1 MFSKYL
7 GRRGIRAMYWIGTA
21 ALAAG
26 LAACGGGGSGTAGA
40 SGDGSLRVAMTDAPS
55 CGFDHVW
62 VTIERVRVNQSST
75 ASDSDSGWTDLALAA
90 PRRVDLLSLTN
101 GILEELG
108 TMPLAAGQYS
118 QVRLVLSA
126 NGAGGAASDANAV
139 QPTGGAITPVTTP
152 SAQQSGLKLQA
163 HFTVAAGQ
171 LSDLVLDFD
180 ACKSIVKA
188 GNSGQFI
195 LKPVVSVVPRA
206 VTAIEGFVTTTLS
219 LNSTTVAAQQDGAT
233 VRATAPDSTG
243 KFTIPFLAAGTYNL
257 VVVSDGHATAVVTG
271 VPAGTGTTVVNGTAT
286 AIAPPVSTM
295 ADVTGALTVTST
307 TTTTP
312 LTDATVQALQALT
325 GGPTIEV
332 ANQPVDSTLGTY
344 HFHLPTAAP
353 QKAPFAA
360 GGTLTFTTDT
370 PVAGK
375 YTIQAQSPGK
385 TTQTKAADISAG
397 NATATFTF
405 GP

>member
-1 MFSKYL
+1 MMFSKYL
-7 GRRGIRAMYWIGTA
+7 GRRGVRAMYWIGTA

-26 LAACGGGGSGTAGA
+26 LAACGGGGSGTASA
-40 SGDGSLRVAMTDAPS
+40 SGDGSLRVALTDAPS

-62 VTIERVRVNQSST
+62 VTIERVRVNQSSS
-75 ASDSDSGWTDLALAA
+75 ASDSDAGWTDLALAA

-108 TMPLAAGQYS
+108 TLPLAAGQYS

-126 NGAGGAASDANAV
+126 NGANGAASDANAV

-163 HFTVAAGQ
+163 HFEVAAGQ

-206 VTAIEGFVTTTLS
+206 VTAIQGFVTTTLS
-219 LNSTTVAAQQDGAT
+219 LTSTTVAAQQNGAT

-271 VPAGTGTTVVNGTAT
+271 VPAGTGTTVE
-286 AIAPPVSTM
+286 PP
-295 ADVTGALTVTST
+295 
-307 TTTTP
+307 
-312 LTDATVQALQALT
+312 LQSRR
-325 GGPTIEV
+325 P
-332 ANQPVDSTLGTY
+332 SRRWRR
-344 HFHLPTAAP
+344 
-353 QKAPFAA
+353 
-360 GGTLTFTTDT
+360 
-370 PVAGK
+370 
-375 YTIQAQSPGK
+375 
-385 TTQTKAADISAG
+385 
-397 NATATFTF
+397 
-405 GP
+405 